1 MNKKVEGGKPR
12 VTQPSISLAGLIAKF
27 SDEETCRAYL
37 RDSRWPDGVQC
48 PRCGNKK
55 VYTLKQPFKWQCQ
68 SAKCGKRGYRF
79 SVTSGTIFENT
90 KYPLATW
97 FQVAYLMTQSKK
109 GMSALQIHRQ
119 IRSGDYRTAW
129 YMCHRLRAAM
139 NNATFEQLIGEV
151 EIDETFIGGKAQNMH
166 AGKRKALSLTGT
178 KGKVAVIGAIS
189 RKGNVVAQMIEN
201 TDTPTLDSFV
211 RRTVSKDV
219 ELVSTDEH
227 SGYRLLSTG
236 FDRFPHEIITHSA
249 GEYVRG
255 KVHTN
260 SIKSFWALLK
270 RGVIGTYHQV
280 SKDYLPLY
288 LNEFTFRHNE
298 RRNPEIFQRLI
309 SSC

>member
-1 MNKKVEGGKPR
+1 MNKKVEAGKPR
-12 VTQPSISLAGLIAKF
+12 VTQPSISLADLIAKF
-27 SDEETCRAYL
+27 SDEATCKAYL
-37 RDSRWPDGVQC
+37 RDNRWPNGVRC
-48 PRCGNKK
+48 PRCGNEK

-119 IRSGDYRTAW
+119 IKSGDYRTAW

-139 NNATFEQLIGEV
+139 KNVTFEKLVGEV
-151 EIDETFIGGKAQNMH
+151 EIDETFIGGKAHNKH
-166 AGKRKALSLTGT
+166 ANKRGAVRTA
-178 KGKVAVIGAIS
+178 GKVAVIGAIS
-189 RKGNVVAQMIEN
+189 RKGNVVCKMIEN

-227 SGYRLLSTG
+227 SGYRLLSDG
-236 FDRFPHEIITHSA
+236 FAGLPHEVITHSA

-260 SIKSFWALLK
+260 SIESFWALLK

-298 RRNPEIFQRLI
+298 RQNPEIFQRLI